1 MRLAEANR
9 GLRRQTD
16 RGRHAETN
24 SSATAG
30 AGCRLPEPT
39 PPYPAGRLMLGGPN
53 AIASDCFV
61 LTCVAKRYAHLRLA
75 DRSCVAIALVGFV
88 TVGRAKQ

>member
-1 MRLAEANR
+1 
-9 GLRRQTD
+9 
-16 RGRHAETN
+16 
-24 SSATAG
+24 
-30 AGCRLPEPT
+30 
-39 PPYPAGRLMLGGPN
+39 MLGGPN